1 MKKVLIIA
9 ASLFGAALFTT
20 SCVETQESETV
31 TAMREA
37 KLAELQALADQARYQ
52 AQLDSIEAAIANATS
67 AAELEKLQLEHQKAM
82 LDLQQQIENLQ
93 RQIENDKNQNI
104 INLFN
109 DYKDEVSEL
118 NNLKSELNEQNTNL
132 AKYENQL
139 VTAEEAMATQAAT
152 IQKTID
158 RLNAQ
163 LQAYQAY
170 DGLSYAELEAE
181 VNKLYTEWN
190 IAKSEEQVA
199 YQTQVNANQSK
210 NDLIAPYDRNDL
222 TIDSHRMLIAM
233 DSLVDLSLNTD
244 DIFGTGVIAHI
255 KYMNRETVTFKD
267 ERLKT
272 NVGYNHTVTVYIE
285 ALYPEDIIQ
294 TRLDIKESIG
304 EPATAGTMPTPATG
318 LYANVDNAES
328 ALETAQADLKAAQ
341 AGTDE
346 QAIANAQ
353 EAVIIAERNLETAE
367 KALAEAQAAQVTF
380 ERLAAEVDIDGE
392 AYQAYVNEIN
402 ALGSNEVIVAYFDAC
417 VAYSEAGDKTT
428 DIYAQYNTANT
439 MLRNVDDIESEILN
453 IEQQIANYQQR
464 LAAVEAFYYEYYEA
478 VDSDGDGD
486 YDYYYY
492 KTSPLDLLI
501 QQTNDEIARLNE
513 AIAIQQQIVDAAKAA
528 LDAALAAE

>member
-37 KLAELQALADQARYQ
+37 KLAQLQALADQARYQ

-67 AAELEKLQLEHQKAM
+67 AAELEALQLEHQQAM
-82 LDLQQQIENLQ
+82 LALQLQIENLQ
-93 RQIENDKNQNI
+93 RQIENEKNQNI
-104 INLFN
+104 ISLFD
-109 DYKDEVSEL
+109 DYKYEVSEL

-190 IAKSEEQVA
+190 IANSEEQVA

-255 KYMNRETVTFKD
+255 EYMNRETVTFKD

-272 NVGYNHTVTVYIE
+272 NVGYNPTVTVYIE

-353 EAVIIAERNLETAE
+353 EAVIIATRNLETAE

-402 ALGSNEVIVAYFDAC
+402 ALSSNEVIVAYFDAC
-417 VAYSEAGDKTT
+417 VAHSEASDKTT
-428 DIYAQYNTANT
+428 DIDAQYNTANT

-453 IEQQIANYQQR
+453 IEQQIANYQQQ
-464 LAAVEAFYYEYYEA
+464 LAAVEAFYYEYSEA
-478 VDSDGDGD
+478 VDSDGDGS
-486 YDYYYY
+486 YDYYNYNM
-492 KTSPLDLLI
+492 SPLDLLI

-513 AIAIQQQIVDAAKAA
+513 QIAIQQQIVDAAKAA